1 MKHTY
6 VPVFKKHDGLDYM
19 KQLLLV
25 LTLLFTVSIS
35 VPAYAEETE
44 TETGIETGTDEHF
57 SRFFVVPDII
67 IYRPISLAV
76 TVVGAAVFVAI
87 SPLTAFANI
96 APPHDAFKKA
106 GDILVMAPASYTF
119 LRPVGNMSVSDY

>member
-1 MKHTY
+1 
-6 VPVFKKHDGLDYM
+6 M

-44 TETGIETGTDEHF
+44 TETETETGIETGRGEHF

-67 IYRPISLAV
+67 IYRPISLVV
-76 TVVGAAVFVAI
+76 TAVGAAVFVAI

-96 APPHDAFKKA
+96 APPHDAFEKA

-119 LRPVGNMSVSDY
+119 LRPVGNMSVTDY